1 MGFPIKTSDKNWL
14 EKALELSEKRISIS
28 ITDNGNY
35 NLNTNSDVLK
45 LFKKYSLSQSAL
57 MFLGAFYVLAIVCM
71 VLLYYSFSLQ
81 YTKFLGVMLSAIFL
95 IICIGI
101 PTYYLAK
108 NRHPIIEKTEQGI
121 DIKYSSQLLQ

>member
-1 MGFPIKTSDKNWL
+1 MGFPIKTSDNNWL
-14 EKALELSEKRISIS
+14 EKALELFEKRISIS
-28 ITDNGNY
+28 ITDDANY
-35 NLNTNSDVLK
+35 NLNISSDVTK
-45 LFKKYSLSQSAL
+45 LFKKYTLSQTAL

-81 YTKFLGVMLSAIFL
+81 YTKYLGVILLTIFL

-108 NRHPIIEKTEQGI
+108 NRHPKIEKTEQGI
-121 DIKYSSQLLQ
+121 DIKFSSHVF